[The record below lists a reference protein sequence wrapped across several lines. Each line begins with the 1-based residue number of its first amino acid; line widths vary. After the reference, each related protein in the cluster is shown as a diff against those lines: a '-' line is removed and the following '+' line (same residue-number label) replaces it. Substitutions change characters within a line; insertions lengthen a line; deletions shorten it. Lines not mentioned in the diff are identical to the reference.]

1 MLFIIQGLSLAFFL
15 SIADSTSS
23 TLISSLRFISH
34 KSFFLTINKSPD
46 IFCIIV
52 CENIY
57 CMKPTL
63 LVLAA
68 GMGSR
73 YGGNKQLDQV
83 GPSGETIIDYSI
95 YDAIRSGFGKIV
107 FVIRRDIEN
116 QVKERFV
123 EKLKGKVEVAY
134 VFQEITNLP
143 EGVRISPERQKP
155 WGTSHAIL
163 VAASKIN
170 EPFGVIN
177 ADDYYGVQSFK
188 ILHDFLINDKDPNCY
203 CIVGYNM
210 GNTLSDHGHVNR
222 GVCGVRSDGL
232 LKNIVETRQIEKTHN
247 GAKAPGPDG
256 KFVKFNGNEIVSMN
270 LWGFKPSCFVF
281 LEGEFRDF
289 INKNGMDL
297 KSELDIPTS
306 MGKLVKNGEIT
317 IKILMSNEKWFGV
330 TYREDKP
337 IVVENINNMISKGIY
352 PAKMY

>member
-1 MLFIIQGLSLAFFL
+1 
-15 SIADSTSS
+15 
-23 TLISSLRFISH
+23 
-34 KSFFLTINKSPD
+34 
-46 IFCIIV
+46 
-52 CENIY
+52 
-57 CMKPTL
+57 MKPTL

-95 YDAIRSGFGKIV
+95 YDSIRAGFGKIV
-107 FVIRRDIEN
+107 FVIRKDIED

-123 EKLKGKVEVAY
+123 YKLKGKIEIDY

-143 EGVRISPERQKP
+143 EGAKVSHERQKP

-163 VAASKIN
+163 ITEKKIK

-177 ADDYYGVQSFK
+177 ADDYYGVESFK
-188 ILHDFLINDKDPNCY
+188 ILRDFLVSDKDPNCY
-203 CIVGYNM
+203 SIVGYKL

-222 GVCGVRSDGL
+222 GVCRVGDDGL
-232 LKNIVETRQIEKTHN
+232 LKNIVETRQIEKTAD
-247 GAKAPGPDG
+247 GAVAPGPDG
-256 KFVKFNGNEIVSMN
+256 KMVHFTGNEVVSMN
-270 LWGFKPSCFVF
+270 LWGFKPSCYHF
-281 LEGEFRDF
+281 LGKEFRNF
-289 INKNGMDL
+289 INAHGMDP

-306 MGKLVKNGEIT
+306 VDKFVKSGQIK

-337 IVVENINNMISKGIY
+337 YVVENINKMIVKGIY
-352 PAKMY
+352 PEKLY